1 VDQMDRADVVIVGG
15 GIIGFSIGY
24 QVLQRSPGLR
34 VLVLEREIT
43 PGQGAT
49 GKATGGLRHQFS
61 TAVNIGLTQLSM
73 PVYLRFQE
81 EFGVDMGLIQNG
93 YLFVSTQP
101 SAMKTFAENV
111 ALQRSLGVPSE
122 LLSPDDLTR
131 VLPVMRTDDLLG
143 GSVCWTDGSA
153 DPYSALT
160 GFWQGMRRL
169 GGEVRFGCEVTG
181 FEVSAGRVSAV
192 QTNQGAIA
200 CGMVVNAAGPWAAV
214 VGQMAGIAIPMQP
227 YKRSVHVAR
236 PMPEFSRV
244 MPLTVDMD
252 SGFYVHRENRS
263 GQLMLGGTDKV
274 SEPGFSTAV
283 DFGGLERVVMAG
295 VERFPAL
302 ERAEVFRSYAGLREI
317 TPDFHAIIDRAPGL
331 ENFFMACGFSG
342 HGFMHAPA
350 AGLLTA
356 ELMLDGAAH
365 SLDIA
370 PLRFDRFQT
379 GKAHEE
385 LASF

>member
-1 VDQMDRADVVIVGG
+1 MERADAVIIGG

-24 QVLQRSPGLR
+24 QLLAQSPNLR

-61 TAVNIGLTQLSM
+61 TTMNIQLSQLSM
-73 PVYLRFQE
+73 PMYHRFE
-81 EFGVDMGLIQNG
+81 AEFGVDIGLMENG
-93 YLFVSTQP
+93 YLFVTTQT
-101 SAMKTFAENV
+101 AVMKTFADNV

-122 LLSPDDLTR
+122 LLGPDDLAQI
-131 VLPVMRTDDLLG
+131 LPAMRTNDLLG
-143 GSVCWTDGSA
+143 GSVCWRDGSA

-160 GFWQGMRRL
+160 GFWQGMRRR

-181 FEVSAGRVSAV
+181 FTMDAGRIAAV

-200 CGMVVNAAGPWAAV
+200 SDMVVNAAGPWAAA
-214 VGQMAGIAIPMQP
+214 VGQLAGVAIPMQP
-227 YKRSVHVAR
+227 YKRSVFVAK
-236 PMPEFSRV
+236 PLPEFSQV

-252 SGFYVHRENRS
+252 SGFYVHRDNRS
-263 GQLMLGGTDKV
+263 GQLLLGGTDKV
-274 SEPGFSTAV
+274 SEPGFSTAI
-283 DFGGLERVVMAG
+283 DFGGLERVVAAG
-295 VERFPAL
+295 VQRFPTL

-331 ENFFMACGFSG
+331 SNFYLVCGFSG

-350 AGLLTA
+350 AGILTA
-356 ELMLDGAAH
+356 ELMLKGRAE

-370 PLRFDRFQT
+370 PLRFDRFQS
-379 GKAHEE
+379 GKAHHE